1 MKKKKN
7 PQKYVR
13 HNVSTPGYILT
24 PFFMD
29 IDTILSLWAKPVIN
43 SMFGGHYISF
53 NSIFINL
60 RFDSHFLSKGTWITK
75 NIF

>member
-1 MKKKKN
+1 
-7 PQKYVR
+7 
-13 HNVSTPGYILT
+13 
-24 PFFMD
+24 MD

-60 RFDSHFLSKGTWITK
+60 RFESHFLSKGPQITK
-75 NIF
+75 NIFKNKLFKENRIKQMFSGHADI

>member
-1 MKKKKN
+1 
-7 PQKYVR
+7 
-13 HNVSTPGYILT
+13 
-24 PFFMD
+24 MD